1 MVAGSPRIIP
11 FVDTSGPDAWRPQPF
26 GSDRPKR
33 IRDAIVEPL
42 WAGYR
47 VLAFVERDRGRPVRL
62 VDPDGADLAE
72 LYPYLPGA
80 LAGAAAA
87 DRLVLDGYLTDQ
99 ATRGSIGVSSGALA
113 APTAREIT
121 AQFFLGSG
129 AADVV
134 AGRAKP
140 DEQVRRS
147 VDPLLARVEGAVAFI
162 AVDLL
167 LVDDDVLLDVPL
179 LERKGVLESVL
190 AEAEVVRRTPF
201 VREPLGSF
209 LASWRAQGFGALAY
223 KSANSRYTPG
233 IPNRAWATASI
244 PRR

>member
-1 MVAGSPRIIP
+1 MAILGSRA
-11 FVDTSGPDAWRPQPF
+11 DSSGFDAWRPQPF
-26 GSDRPKR
+26 GSDRPKG
-33 IRDAIVEPL
+33 IRDVLVEPL

-47 VLAFVERDRGRPVRL
+47 ALAFVITDRPPRL
-62 VDPDGADLAE
+62 VEPDGVDLAE
-72 LYPYLPGA
+72 AYPSVAAA
-80 LAGAAAA
+80 LAAAGSA

-99 ATRGSIGVSSGALA
+99 ATRDPIGITGGEVPS
-113 APTAREIT
+113 PTAKEMT
-121 AQFFLGSG
+121 AQFFLGGG

-134 AGRAKP
+134 AGRTKP
-140 DEQVRRS
+140 DERTRRT
-147 VDPLLARVEGAVAFI
+147 VDPALGRAPGAIAFV

-167 LVDDDVLLDVPL
+167 LVDDEVMLDIPL
-179 LERKGVLESVL
+179 LERKRVLESVL
-190 AEAEVVRRTPF
+190 AEGELVRRTPF

-233 IPNRAWATASI
+233 IPNRAWATASL